1 MRIGVCEFQN
11 TWPSHRN
18 PTRRYNQ
25 IMSKLSASQL
35 KTLKLRTKKL
45 IESYGIVQEDLAQDI
60 GYSRKGERVRKKALA
75 LLESRLWELENVWLE
90 VQDNLDD

>member
-1 MRIGVCEFQN
+1 
-11 TWPSHRN
+11 
-18 PTRRYNQ
+18 
-25 IMSKLSASQL
+25 MSKLSASQL